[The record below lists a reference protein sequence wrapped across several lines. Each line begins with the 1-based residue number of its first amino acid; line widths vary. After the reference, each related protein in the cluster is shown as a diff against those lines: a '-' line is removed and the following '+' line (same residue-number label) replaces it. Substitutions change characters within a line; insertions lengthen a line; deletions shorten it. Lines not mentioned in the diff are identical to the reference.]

1 MDDKK
6 NPFEALAEIYENG
19 VKKGDEAGYADV
31 FKECTESFFA
41 ALNDDLWGDWGDTKE
56 VHAEDVKYM
65 DGYFIFGHGTNS
77 VVHFHIKE
85 CPGWLFGVWWD
96 IPESGK
102 KYISGTFFTQFE
114 ETIDKFKPSASMF
127 CENIHVSINSDG
139 GLVIT
144 PLSER
149 RIIDFIIKEPN
160 LAFCRD
166 YCYWDY
172 NREYHTREEAA
183 TEYQEFRKKTDNEK
197 KWAAILDQKA
207 IEFVKEKICPM
218 FNNAFVRDNGDCI
231 SPRYDVVA
239 PYADNTDF
247 VDSPG
252 CYGWFAE
259 EDSELKNE
267 YEDFVK
273 ECQKT
278 AEENDVYWWFPF
290 NDSIIFMNRSETPN
304 T

>member
-19 VKKGDEAGYADV
+19 VKRGDEAGYADI
-31 FKECTESFFA
+31 FKACTESFFS
-41 ALNDDLWGDWGDTKE
+41 ALNDDFWGDTKE
-56 VHAEDVKYM
+56 VHVEDVKYL
-65 DGYFIFGHGTNS
+65 DGYYIFGHGTNS

-85 CPGWLFGVWWD
+85 CPGWLFGIWWD

-114 ETIDKFKPSASMF
+114 ETIDKFKPSASTF
-127 CENIHVSINSDG
+127 CENVHVSISSAG
-139 GLVIT
+139 KFVIT
-144 PLSER
+144 PWSER
-149 RIIDFIIKEPN
+149 RVIDYIIKEPH
-160 LAFCRD
+160 LAFCQEHF
-166 YCYWDY
+166 YWDY
-172 NREYHTREEAA
+172 NREYHTREEAVA
-183 TEYQEFRKKTDNEK
+183 KYQEFRKKTDNEK
-197 KWAAILDQKA
+197 KWTAILDQKA

-218 FNNAFVRDNGDCI
+218 FNNAFVHDNGGCI
-231 SPRYDVVA
+231 FPRYDVVA

-278 AEENDVYWWFPF
+278 AEENDVCWWFPF
-290 NDSIIFMNRSETPN
+290 SDSIFFMNRSESPN
-304 T
+304 S